1 MISLLSFEVG
11 LMGCSVNVVH
21 FCKTFELVVNN
32 ILIRESM
39 LCNFNK

>member
-11 LMGCSVNVVH
+11 LMGCSVNVH